1 MRPQKCH
8 CINFTGDYFMR
19 RRYLKVALDS
29 NFYGALCRQADTR
42 GITLSDLVRECL
54 NNPSQSIS
62 VEKILARVE
71 EKLMSPVVAV
81 PLPVEVQRLLLEILL
96 LVRELAAERN
106 TQILARVA
114 QQVAAREKKL
124 GGNL

>member
-1 MRPQKCH
+1 
-8 CINFTGDYFMR
+8 MR

-29 NFYGALCRQADTR
+29 NFYGELYRQADAR
-42 GITLSDLVRECL
+42 GITLSDLVREYL
-54 NNPSQSIS
+54 SSPSQSIS

-81 PLPVEVQRLLLEILL
+81 PVEVQRLLLEILL

-106 TQILARVA
+106 VQILSRVA
-114 QQVAAREKKL
+114 QQVAAREQQKC